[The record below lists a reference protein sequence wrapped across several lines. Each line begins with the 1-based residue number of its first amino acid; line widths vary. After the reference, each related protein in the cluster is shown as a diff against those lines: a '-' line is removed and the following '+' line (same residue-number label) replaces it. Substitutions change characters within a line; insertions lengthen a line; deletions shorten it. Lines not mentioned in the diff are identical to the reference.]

1 MDTQASYISH
11 KEYENIFRNN
21 MKISS
26 YSMSIKTLFSDRMQ
40 KKIDYNPYYQR
51 NYVWD
56 KTKATFFIESIL
68 LGTDIPPL
76 IFFNSGG
83 KFEVIDGRQRF
94 ETIKRF
100 REGDLSLHIK
110 GLMDLPQLKNKT
122 FNKIGSNIK
131 SIFDDVKIRIFEFQV
146 INEPKLSDYTEDKI
160 KKEIF
165 RRYNSGITVLNT
177 SEIDNAVF
185 DDDQITKAFKDSISN
200 KTEFVNRISETFLGK
215 KVNKEL
221 DVSKILQLLRKHF
234 ILSSFPISHYARTN
248 NRQEIFNLLYDFF
261 KENND
266 INSFVIEDYF
276 NSIKIVLDLKDFFET
291 NGIRGNKT
299 LYETILWAI
308 CIVKKEKEIT
318 EILLTKEQKT
328 TLLLHFLDNESVYNT
343 DFYHYYKETIN
354 RFKVTADVFEK
365 LFKINFSDFI
375 KDDDFSGKVKELRQD
390 ENEAK
395 LKLDELSNLRVNKP
409 DASFIPVAELIGD
422 LETKRYLIRPSY
434 QRQERINE
442 YKASSIIESILLGI
456 YLPPIFIYKNKNGVK
471 EVIDGQQ
478 RILSILGFIGKQYL
492 NEENQLVYSKN
503 NNYKLKGLKIIK
515 ELNRKRFGDLELEY
529 QDKIWDFL
537 LQLIEIDSNINP
549 LFQPVNLFIRLN
561 NKPYPIK
568 ENSFEMW
575 NSFGDKDIIKRIKEI
590 TGKYNSWFYIKNPNK
605 NNFIDRM
612 HNEELITIL
621 CYINFNNQY
630 RSDYSSIGYY
640 IRKDKITGRISDKR
654 DVSNL
659 IDKLALDI
667 IDKKRFIKCIEEVEE
682 FILLVSNIF
691 DNKDLKDK
699 LDSLYN
705 IGGESSVYRRS
716 LIDFYLLFDILKGL
730 SKENVEKIDINEL
743 KSDFN
748 KLTSLLKN
756 TNGVE
761 VIDEA
766 YRENFLVEKK
776 SIIQKYQ

>member
-122 FNKIGSNIK
+122 FNKIGSNIR

-185 DDDQITKAFKDSISN
+185 DDDQITKAFKDAISN

-221 DVSKILQLLRKHF
+221 DISKILQLLRKHF

-266 INSFVIEDYF
+266 INSLVIEDYF
-276 NSIKIVLDLKDFFET
+276 NSIKIVLDLKDFFEV

-308 CIVKKEKEIT
+308 CIVKKEKELT
-318 EILLTKEQKT
+318 EILLSKEQKT
-328 TLLLHFLDNESVYNT
+328 TLLIHFLDNESVYDT

-365 LFKINFSDFI
+365 LFKINFNEFI
-375 KDDDFSGKVKELRQD
+375 KDDEFSGKVKELRQD

-456 YLPPIFIYKNKNGVK
+456 YLPPIFIYKNSDGVK

-605 NNFIDRM
+605 KNFIDRM

-630 RSDYSSIGYY
+630 RTDYSSIGYY

-691 DNKDLKDK
+691 ENKDLKDK

-705 IGGESSVYRRS
+705 IGGESSIYRRS
-716 LIDFYLLFDILKGL
+716 LIDFYLLFDLLKGV
-730 SKENVEKIDINEL
+730 SKEDAGSIDFKEL

-756 TNGVE
+756 TRGVE
-761 VIDEA
+761 IIDEA

-776 SIIQKYQ
+776 SIILKYQ